1 MDSQAIL
8 NQAVVSL
15 KGIGGQTVIRLEKL
29 EIRRIRDLIFH
40 LPIRYE
46 DRTHIQAINKLSPE
60 STALVCARVV
70 SSSILNRGRRMLVCQ
85 ISDETGYLSLRF
97 FHFSASQHNNL
108 SAGTLISCF
117 GEVKGGYSGYEMIH
131 PEYKIIQNINDCITN
146 DTLSAIYP
154 LTDGLRQ
161 ASIRKAIQQ
170 ALTLYNDDP
179 ESLPDLLPARLLQ
192 HFHYPSL
199 NAALNSLHTPLP
211 GVSVAALFNTPNPAL
226 KRLAFEEF
234 IAHQL
239 SQLHNKSK
247 EKHWQAPVLTC
258 TSEQTEQFL
267 QGLSFSLTKAQQRVI
282 AEIKADCASNSP
294 MLRLIQ
300 GDVGSGKTVVS
311 AYAALLALSSQFQVA
326 IMAPTELLA
335 EQHLR
340 NFSLWFQNFDTQ
352 IVYLTGQLK
361 GKKREQVLQEI
372 ASGNAGIIIG
382 THALFQ
388 DAVSFARLGLIIID
402 EQHRFGVNQR
412 MALRDKGQHKNSKPH
427 QLIMTAT
434 PIPRTLAMLNYAD
447 LDISI
452 IDELPPG
459 RIPVITRAIPNE
471 RRHEIIAKITNWVK
485 QGRQAYWVCTLI
497 EESEI
502 LQCEAAENTAT
513 LLAEMLVEV
522 RIGLVHGRMKA
533 AEKEQVMQ
541 AFKQHEL
548 DLLVATTVI
557 EVGVDVPN
565 AGLMI
570 IENPER
576 LGLSQLHQLRGRVGR
591 GSDDSFCILMY
602 QTPLSNTS
610 RERLNILR
618 ETSDGFIIAEKDL
631 ELRGPGEMMGTRQTG
646 KIQFKIADL
655 ERDAALLDQV
665 PEAVTI
671 IQQTCPENIQPL
683 IERWLGTTTKY
694 AEV

>member
-8 NQAVVSL
+8 NQAVTSL
-15 KGIGGQTVIRLEKL
+15 NGIGRQAVGRLEKL
-29 EIRRIRDLIFH
+29 DIRQLRDLIFH
-40 LPIRYE
+40 LPLRYE
-46 DRTHIQAINKLSPE
+46 DRTRVQTINELIPGNI
-60 STALVCARVV
+60 ALICARVV
-70 SSSILNRGRRMLVCQ
+70 STSILNRGRRTLICQ

-97 FHFSASQHNNL
+97 FHFSATQHNSL
-108 SAGTLISCF
+108 SSGTLISCF
-117 GEVKGGYSGYEMIH
+117 GEIKEGYSGYEMIH
-131 PEYKIIQNINDCITN
+131 PEYKVIQQINDCITS
-146 DTLSAIYP
+146 DALTAIYP
-154 LTDGLRQ
+154 LTEGLRQ
-161 ASIRKAIQQ
+161 TSIRKAVQQ
-170 ALTLYNDDP
+170 ALALYNNNPD
-179 ESLPDLLPARLLQ
+179 SLPDLLPAAVLTKFQ
-192 HFHYPSL
+192 YPSL
-199 NAALNSLHTPLP
+199 NTALNTLHTPAP
-211 GVSVAALFNTPNPAL
+211 GISVYALQNSPNPAL

-239 SQLHNKSK
+239 SQLQSK
-247 EKHWQAPVLTC
+247 LFDKHWQAPVLKC
-258 TSEQTEQFL
+258 SQKQTQQFL
-267 QGLSFSLTKAQQRVI
+267 INLSFSLTRAQQRVI
-282 AEIKADCASNSP
+282 KEIAADCANNSP

-311 AYAALLALSSQFQVA
+311 AYAALLALSSQYQVA

-340 NFSLWFQNFDTQ
+340 NFNLWFKEFDTK
-352 IVYLTGQLK
+352 IIFLTGQLK
-361 GKKREQVLQEI
+361 GKKRQQALAAI
-372 ASGNAGIIIG
+372 ADGNAGIIIG

-388 DAVSFARLGLIIID
+388 DAVTFARLGLVIID

-412 MALRDKGQHKNSKPH
+412 MALRDKGQHKNTKPH

-459 RIPVITRAIPNE
+459 RIPVVTRAISSE
-471 RRHEIIAKITNWVK
+471 RRAEVVAKISNWVQQGK
-485 QGRQAYWVCTLI
+485 QVYWVCTLI
-497 EESEI
+497 EESEV
-502 LQCEAAENTAT
+502 LQCEAAEKTASM
-513 LLAEMLVEV
+513 LAEILPDV
-522 RIGLVHGRMKA
+522 RIGLVHGRLKSA
-533 AEKEQVMQ
+533 DKDLVMQ
-541 AFKQHEL
+541 AFKQHQL

-591 GSDDSFCILMY
+591 GSDNSFCLLMY
-602 QTPLSNTS
+602 QSPLSRTAGQ
-610 RERLNILR
+610 RLNILR

-646 KIQFKIADL
+646 QMQFKIANL
-655 ERDAALLDQV
+655 ERDTELLDQV
-665 PEAVTI
+665 SEAVHI
-671 IQQTCPENIQPL
+671 IQQDYPENIPLL

>member
-1 MDSQAIL
+1 MDSQGIL
-8 NQAVVSL
+8 NQSVVTL
-15 KGIGGQTVIRLEKL
+15 KGIGGQTVVRLEKL
-29 EIRRIRDLIFH
+29 DIRRIRDLIFH
-40 LPIRYE
+40 LPLRYE
-46 DRTHIQAINKLSPE
+46 DRTHIQAINTLTPGSC
-60 STALVCARVV
+60 ALICARVV
-70 SSSILNRGRRMLVCQ
+70 SSTILDRGRRTLICQ
-85 ISDETGYLSLRF
+85 ITDDSGYLSLRF
-97 FHFSASQHNNL
+97 FHFTASQHNNL
-108 SAGTLISCF
+108 SPGTLLSCF
-117 GEVKGGYSGYEMIH
+117 GEIKDNYSGYEMIH
-131 PEYKIIQNINDCITN
+131 PEYKIIQSPEDCITN

-154 LTDGLRQ
+154 LTEGLRQ
-161 ASIRKAIQQ
+161 SSIRKAVQQ
-170 ALTLYNDDP
+170 ALTLYNNSP
-179 ESLPDLLPARLLQ
+179 EALPDLLPSVLLKRYR
-192 HFHYPSL
+192 YPSL
-199 NAALNSLHTPLP
+199 EQALNKLHTPAA
-211 GVSVAALFNTPNPAL
+211 GVSVNALQNNQNPAL
-226 KRLAFEEF
+226 TRLAFEEF

-239 SQLHNKSK
+239 SQLHKKNS
-247 EKHWQAPVLTC
+247 EQHWQAPLLKSTQQL
-258 TSEQTEQFL
+258 SQQFL
-267 QGLSFSLTKAQQRVI
+267 DGLPFQLTKAQQRVI
-282 AEIKADCASNSP
+282 QEIKADCCKNRP
-294 MLRLIQ
+294 MLRLVQ

-311 AYAALLALSSQFQVA
+311 AYAALLALSSDYQVA

-340 NFSLWFQNFDTQ
+340 NFSLWFKGFNTQ
-352 IVYLTGQLK
+352 IIYLTGQLK
-361 GKKREQVLQEI
+361 GKKREHALAAI
-372 ASGNAGIIIG
+372 ADGSAGLIIG

-388 DAVSFARLGLIIID
+388 DAVNFARLGLVIID

-412 MALRDKGQHKNSKPH
+412 MALRDKGHNNNSKPH

-459 RIPVITRAIPNE
+459 RIPVVTRAIPSE
-471 RRHEIIAKITNWVK
+471 RRAEIIAKITNWVK

-497 EESEI
+497 EESEV
-502 LQCEAAENTAT
+502 LQCEAAENTVT
-513 LLAEMLVEV
+513 LLAEMLPDV

-533 AEKEQVMQ
+533 AEKDQVMQ
-541 AFKQHEL
+541 AFKAHEL

-591 GSDDSFCILMY
+591 GTEDSFCILMY
-602 QTPLSNTS
+602 QSPLSKTAG
-610 RERLNILR
+610 ERLNILR

-631 ELRGPGEMMGTRQTG
+631 ELRGPGELMGTKQTG
-646 KIQFKIADL
+646 QLQFKIANL
-655 ERDAALLDQV
+655 ERDAALLEHV
-665 PEAVTI
+665 SAAVEI
-671 IQQTCPENIQPL
+671 IQETCPENIQLL

>member
-1 MDSQAIL
+1 MDSQGIL
-8 NQAVVSL
+8 NQSVASL
-15 KGIGGQTVIRLEKL
+15 KGIGGQTVGRLEKL
-29 EIRRIRDLIFH
+29 AIRQIRDLIFH
-40 LPIRYE
+40 LPLRYE
-46 DRTHIQAINKLSPE
+46 DRTRVQAINELTPGSV
-60 STALVCARVV
+60 ALICAKVV
-70 SSSILNRGRRMLVCQ
+70 SSSILNRGRRTLVCQ
-85 ISDETGYLSLRF
+85 ISDETGYLGLRF
-97 FHFSASQHNNL
+97 FHFTAKQYNSL
-108 SAGTLISCF
+108 SSGTLISCF
-117 GEVKGGYSGYEMIH
+117 GEIKDGYSGHEMIH
-131 PEYKIIQNINDCITN
+131 PEYKVIQQIDDCITK

-154 LTDGLRQ
+154 LTEGLRQ
-161 ASIRKAIQQ
+161 SSIRKAVEQ
-170 ALTLYNDDP
+170 ALTLYNNAPD
-179 ESLPDLLPARLLQ
+179 SLPDLLPAAVLRKFQ
-192 HFHYPSL
+192 YPTL
-199 NAALNSLHTPLP
+199 IDALNTLHTPAP
-211 GVSVAALFNTPNPAL
+211 GISLDTLVNYPNPAL

-234 IAHQL
+234 VAHQL
-239 SQLHNKSK
+239 SQLQRKSAD
-247 EKHWQAPVLTC
+247 KHWQAPVLEC
-258 TSEQTEQFL
+258 SKQQARQFL
-267 QGLSFSLTKAQQRVI
+267 ASLSFKLTNAQQRVI
-282 AEIKADCASNSP
+282 AEITTDCASNSP

-311 AYAALLALSSQFQVA
+311 AYAALLALSSQYQVA

-340 NFSLWFQNFDTQ
+340 NFSVWFKCFDTH
-352 IVYLTGQLK
+352 IIFLTGQLK
-361 GKKREQVLQEI
+361 GKKRQQALEAI
-372 ASGNAGIIIG
+372 ADGSAGIIIG

-388 DAVSFARLGLIIID
+388 DAVVFARLGLIIID

-412 MALRDKGQHKNSKPH
+412 MALRDKGQHKNNKPH

-459 RIPVITRAIPNE
+459 RIPVVTRAISAQ
-471 RRHEIIAKITNWVK
+471 RRSEVIAKINNWIQ
-485 QGRQAYWVCTLI
+485 QGRQSYWVCTLI
-497 EESEI
+497 EESEA
-502 LQCEAAENTAT
+502 LQCEAAEKTA
-513 LLAEMLVEV
+513 AHLVEILPEV

-533 AEKEQVMQ
+533 ADKDQVMQ
-541 AFKQHEL
+541 AFKKHQL

-591 GSDDSFCILMY
+591 GSDDSFCLLMY
-602 QTPLSNTS
+602 QSPLSKTAG
-610 RERLNILR
+610 ERLNILR

-646 KIQFKIADL
+646 QMQFKIASL
-655 ERDAALLDQV
+655 ENDIDLLDQV
-665 PEAVTI
+665 DIAVNL
-671 IQQTCPENIQPL
+671 IQQNYPENIQPL
-683 IERWLGTTTKY
+683 VERWLGSTTKY